1 MLRFVLKNIQRNR
14 KRSFLTI
21 LAIFFAA
28 MAVGV
33 AHGWIQGVM
42 NMYLDSYINNQTGHV
57 RVTTEEFL
65 KRERFMPVDTG
76 ISDSNRLSKRLESLE
91 GVRDVEQRVRFGI
104 LLSKEDH
111 TVEAVGM
118 GIDLE
123 KNHFNLSE
131 NIVRG
136 SFTGSGLYIGE
147 ILAKRLGVS
156 EGEEILVAT
165 KTSEGG
171 LNGIKLRVE
180 GIFRLQNGFYDRK
193 FFFLSL
199 DDARRLLK
207 LEDAITEILIFA
219 DERDD
224 TPVVEKRVADLVGK
238 DLAVQ
243 DYKIQLGDFY
253 VMLETAKVVY
263 LIIEGLILFLGSFVI
278 INTMMM
284 NIFERIREIGTLK
297 ALGMSDRQVF
307 WNYTAEG
314 AVMGAMGGVAGA
326 LVGFILILFLSIHG
340 VNLESFMQGIDMPM
354 DYVIKPRVN
363 VWQLVV
369 AVLLSV
375 VIPALSAM
383 IPARYVNRLMPAEA
397 LRK

>member
-1 MLRFVLKNIQRNR
+1 M
-14 KRSFLTI
+14 
-21 LAIFFAA
+21 
-28 MAVGV
+28 
-33 AHGWIQGVM
+33 
-42 NMYLDSYINNQTGHV
+42 
-57 RVTTEEFL
+57 
-65 KRERFMPVDTG
+65 
-76 ISDSNRLSKRLESLE
+76 
-91 GVRDVEQRVRFGI
+91 
-104 LLSKEDH
+104 
-111 TVEAVGM
+111 
-118 GIDLE
+118 
-123 KNHFNLSE
+123 
-131 NIVRG
+131 
-136 SFTGSGLYIGE
+136 
-147 ILAKRLGVS
+147 
-156 EGEEILVAT
+156 
-165 KTSEGG
+165 
-171 LNGIKLRVE
+171 E

-314 AVMGAMGGVAGA
+314 AVMGAMGGVVGA

>member
-1 MLRFVLKNIQRNR
+1 MLRFVLRNIQRNR

-28 MAVGV
+28 MVVGV
-33 AHGWIQGVM
+33 AHGWVQGVM
-42 NMYLDSYINNQTGHV
+42 NMYLDSYISNQTGHV

-65 KRERFMPVDTG
+65 KRERFMPVDAF
-76 ISDSNRLSKRLESLE
+76 IRDSDRLADRVEDLE
-91 GVRDVEQRVRFGI
+91 GVEDVEQRVRFGI
-104 LLSKEDH
+104 LLSKDEN
-111 TVEAVGM
+111 TAEAVGM

-123 KNHFNLSE
+123 KNRFNLSE
-131 NIVRG
+131 NITQG
-136 SFTGSGLYIGE
+136 AFTGTGLYIGE
-147 ILAKRLGVS
+147 ILARRLGVS

-165 KTSEGG
+165 RTSEGG

-180 GIFRLQNGFYDRK
+180 GIFRLGNGFYDRK

-199 DDARRLLK
+199 SDARRLLK
-207 LEDAITEILIFA
+207 MEDAITEILVFA
-219 DERDD
+219 EDQDE
-224 TPVVEKRVADLVGK
+224 TSVIEKQVTNIAGNN
-238 DLAVQ
+238 LAVQ
-243 DYKIQLGDFY
+243 DYRTQLGDFY
-253 VMLETAKVVY
+253 VMLETARVVY

-326 LVGFILILFLSIHG
+326 LVGFIFIVFLSFYG
-340 VNLESFMQGIDMPM
+340 VNLESFMQGIDMPL

-363 VWQLVV
+363 AWQLVV

-375 VIPALSAM
+375 IIPALSAM

>member
-1 MLRFVLKNIQRNR
+1 
-14 KRSFLTI
+14 
-21 LAIFFAA
+21 
-28 MAVGV
+28 
-33 AHGWIQGVM
+33 
-42 NMYLDSYINNQTGHV
+42 
-57 RVTTEEFL
+57 
-65 KRERFMPVDTG
+65 
-76 ISDSNRLSKRLESLE
+76 
-91 GVRDVEQRVRFGI
+91 
-104 LLSKEDH
+104 
-111 TVEAVGM
+111 M

-123 KNHFNLSE
+123 KNRFNLSE
-131 NIVRG
+131 NITQG
-136 SFTGSGLYIGE
+136 AFTGTGLYIGE
-147 ILAKRLGVS
+147 ILARRLGVS

-165 KTSEGG
+165 RTSEGG

-180 GIFRLQNGFYDRK
+180 GIFRLGNGFYDRK

-199 DDARRLLK
+199 SDARRLLK
-207 LEDAITEILIFA
+207 MEDAITEILVFA
-219 DERDD
+219 EDQDE
-224 TPVVEKRVADLVGK
+224 TSVIEKQVTNIAGNN
-238 DLAVQ
+238 LAVQ
-243 DYKIQLGDFY
+243 DYRTQLGDFY
-253 VMLETAKVVY
+253 VMLETARVVY

-326 LVGFILILFLSIHG
+326 LVGFIFIVFLSFYG
-340 VNLESFMQGIDMPM
+340 VNLESFMQGIDMPL

-363 VWQLVV
+363 AWQLVV

-375 VIPALSAM
+375 IIPALSAM